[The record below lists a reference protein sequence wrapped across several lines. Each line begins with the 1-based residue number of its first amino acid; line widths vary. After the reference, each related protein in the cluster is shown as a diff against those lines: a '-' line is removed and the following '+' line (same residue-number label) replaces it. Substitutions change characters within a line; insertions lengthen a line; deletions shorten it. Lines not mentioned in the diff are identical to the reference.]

1 LERVEVKR
9 KQLKYIIRPC
19 QKLKELAA
27 IVKVQREIWGYA
39 EYEVYPL
46 RLFVTLQRIG
56 GNVLGA
62 FTAQGSLVGFVA
74 SLPAWHGVNR
84 YYHSLS
90 LGVLPAHENRG
101 LGRALKMAQR
111 RAALRVGIE
120 LIEWSFDPLRAKNA
134 YLNIVRLGA
143 IARRY
148 QPDYYG
154 QVESRLQS
162 GLPSDR
168 LIVEWRLR
176 STRVKRALAGKPPRG
191 SKKRPAA
198 VVEIP
203 ANIDRVRRS
212 NPQEAR
218 RRQLAVRAQLLEFF
232 AHKLAITGF
241 EYDGHSARYL
251 LDSYED

>member
-1 LERVEVKR
+1 
-9 KQLKYIIRPC
+9 LKYTIRPC
-19 QKLKELAA
+19 QKLEELAA
-27 IVKVQREIWGYA
+27 IVKVQRQIWGYA
-39 EYEVYPL
+39 EHEVYPL

-56 GNVLGA
+56 GQVLGA
-62 FTAQGSLVGFVA
+62 FTPQGSLVGFVA
-74 SLPAWHGVNR
+74 SLPAWRGVQR
-84 YYHSLS
+84 YYCSLS
-90 LGVLPAHENRG
+90 LGVLRAHENQG

-111 RAALRVGIE
+111 RAALGVGID
-120 LIEWSFDPLRAKNA
+120 LIEWTFDPLRAKNA

-154 QVESRLQS
+154 QVESRLQG

-168 LIVEWRLR
+168 LIVEWRLG
-176 STRVKRALAGKPPRG
+176 STRVKRALAGKSPRR
-191 SKKRPAA
+191 SQDKPA

-203 ANIDRVRRS
+203 TNIDQLVRL

-218 RRQLAVRAQLLEFF
+218 QRQLAVRRQLQELFAQN
-232 AHKLAITGF
+232 LAITGF
-241 EYDGHSARYL
+241 EYGVKSARYL